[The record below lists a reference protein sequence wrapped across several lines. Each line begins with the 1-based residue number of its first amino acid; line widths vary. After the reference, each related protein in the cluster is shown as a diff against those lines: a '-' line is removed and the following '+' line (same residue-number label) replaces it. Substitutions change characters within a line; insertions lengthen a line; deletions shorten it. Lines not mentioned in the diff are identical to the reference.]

1 VKFVS
6 LGFEKNLDLAVVD
19 LAKPDSILVFPTRI
33 AANRASASL
42 NRNWDLEARL
52 FLSMEDLR
60 DCLIL
65 PQAPMLTDEKRL
77 LCLYLVMNEEQREF
91 FHILNY
97 ADIVD
102 WGKRFFDF
110 FEELAEE
117 CISPETLSGLGESGT
132 FHLQEWQEIYL
143 DQIQSIRSAYKNY
156 ISALGFTDRIFSF
169 TADRIRIPWL
179 NKDIIYVNQY
189 YFSALERSQLI
200 ALEEAGNRVT
210 LVAQG
215 LEFASA
221 ETLKMQEF
229 DLKTAWQ
236 KLQVKPEIKI
246 VETANETQMA
256 LAFLAW
262 KQKNASATG
271 IIIDSSFHRK
281 SYSRYFQNRGISLS
295 GNYPF
300 CECGVYRML
309 ELVSTALRSVLDRGG
324 FLPVSLVSKSLSCSF
339 FIRYFLGNGNEE
351 EIERL
356 SHELLHE
363 MGGFLQCDHLYVDE
377 ALFKNQPDSPLKT
390 VVLGFFKLMEAFSR
404 VHSIADIIG
413 LIDSP
418 DGIILNRLISNYE
431 REYTDLE
438 AVFWE
443 RMANFNA
450 IESLGL
456 IITWE
461 QVFPANEVGQNLL
474 ELLLSYLNS
483 ARLSYLRSEK
493 EPCNW
498 ELGNLLDS
506 RNRSFSSVVVLNMV
520 EGILPSA
527 PTPVWLFSE
536 AQRAKL
542 GLKTYADIRAWE
554 RYYFFR
560 LLLTSGQSLCF
571 SYSNLERDVS
581 PSSFLGELSQ
591 LLHNWKSGSEIVHKV
606 QIPLSE
612 LYRSC
617 FRTDLVPIAEKAEC
631 CFNKKLPAEY
641 FVIPSDP
648 ESDLKNHTLSV
659 GASGLIQLLKN
670 PFIWYL
676 EYYSKLKRLDWEAVE
691 TISNKLF
698 GNLMH
703 AYFATTLGELK
714 GEHDSHD
721 SLQKVFGDS
730 SRLEAELQK
739 LIASPAMR
747 YQIPRNYNQEFL
759 KDIIAGQLSESLFQF
774 YENWLKSRLS
784 RRSFILIPEENELSP
799 EEFGY
804 KPLGTVI
811 LDGCE
816 YRLAIRGRADLRI
829 ELENSVLIV
838 DFKTGGHD
846 SRQLAIYEWFYYL
859 IDDLVPE
866 DQVQSIFWNILEEK
880 KTEGYKPDKRRK
892 MKADIL
898 DSFLSCLKTGY
909 GQGIKSIDRARLKE
923 ITRADLFV
931 SGKEEVESD

>member
-1 VKFVS
+1 
-6 LGFEKNLDLAVVD
+6 
-19 LAKPDSILVFPTRI
+19 
-33 AANRASASL
+33 
-42 NRNWDLEARL
+42 
-52 FLSMEDLR
+52 MEDLR
-60 DCLIL
+60 ENLIL
-65 PQAPMLTDEKRL
+65 PQAPLLTDEKRL
-77 LCLYLVMNEEQREF
+77 LCLYLVMGEEQREF
-91 FHILNY
+91 FHILVYN
-97 ADIVD
+97 DIVD

-143 DQIQSIRSAYKNY
+143 ERILCIYSAYKNY
-156 ISALGFTDRIFSF
+156 ISALGFTDRIFSHNL
-169 TADRIRIPWL
+169 AGIKVPWQ
-179 NKDIIYVNQY
+179 NKEIIYVNQY
-189 YFSALERSQLI
+189 YYSALERAQLN
-200 ALEEAGNRVT
+200 ALEEAGNRVS
-210 LVAQG
+210 LVVQG
-215 LEFASA
+215 LEFESS
-221 ETLKMQEF
+221 ENLKMQEF
-229 DLKTAWQ
+229 DLKNAWQ
-236 KLQVKPEIKI
+236 KLKNKPDIKI
-246 VETANETQMA
+246 IDTANETQMA

-300 CECGVYRML
+300 CESGVYRML

-324 FLPVSLVSKSLSCSF
+324 FLPVSLLAKSLSCGF
-339 FIRYFLGNGNEE
+339 FIRYFLGSGSEE
-351 EIERL
+351 VTDRF

-363 MGGFLQCDHLYVDE
+363 MAGLLQSDHLYVDE
-377 ALFKNQPDSPLKT
+377 ALFINQPDSPLKT
-390 VVLGFFKLMEAFSR
+390 VVLGFFQLLGAFSK
-404 VHSIADIIG
+404 VHSIAGIIN
-413 LIDSP
+413 LIDNSE
-418 DGIILNRLISNYE
+418 GIILKRLISDFE

-443 RMANFNA
+443 RMANFCA

-456 IITWE
+456 IINWE

-483 ARLSYLRSEK
+483 ARLSYSRSEM

-506 RNRSFSSVVVLNMV
+506 RNRSFNTVVVLHLV
-520 EGILPSA
+520 EGIMPSA

-542 GLKTYADIRAWE
+542 GLKTYADVRAWE

-571 SYSNLERDVS
+571 SYSNLERDIS

-591 LLHNWKSGSEIVHKV
+591 LLQTAQSGSELVHKV
-606 QIPLSE
+606 QIPISE

-617 FRTDLVPIAEKAEC
+617 FRADAISTKEKAEC
-631 CFNKKLPAEY
+631 CFDKKLPAEF

-648 ESDLKNHTLSV
+648 ESDLNNHTLSV
-659 GASGLIQLLKN
+659 GASGLIQMLKN

-676 EYYSKLKRLDWEAVE
+676 EYYSKLKRLDWEAME

-703 AYFATTLGELK
+703 AYFSTTLGELK
-714 GEHDSHD
+714 GEHDSQE

-730 SRLEAELQK
+730 NKLEAELQK
-739 LIASPAMR
+739 LISSPAMR
-747 YQIPRNYNQEFL
+747 YQIPKNYNQEFL

-774 YENWLKSRLS
+774 YENWLKSRLG
-784 RRSFILIPEENELSP
+784 RQSFILIPEENELSP

-804 KPLGTVI
+804 KLLGTVI
-811 LDGCE
+811 LDGSE

-829 ELENSVLIV
+829 ELENSALIV

-859 IDDLVPE
+859 INDLVPE
-866 DQVQSIFWNILEEK
+866 DQVHSIFWNILEEK
-880 KTEGYKPDKRRK
+880 NTEGYKPDKRRK
-892 MKADIL
+892 IKADIL

-909 GQGIKSIDRARLKE
+909 GQGSKTTDRIRLKE